1 MGLPLRHGKEE
12 SMKRILVVLALLI
25 GLGASGATAQTRVG
39 ISLSFGDPY
48 IGGHVVIGRP
58 YYHSYSRPHYYRY
71 RPYYPPVV
79 LAPRV
84 YGPSRVIVVRPHR
97 HHPRRHR
104 RW

>member
-1 MGLPLRHGKEE
+1 
-12 SMKRILVVLALLI
+12 MKRMLVILGLLI
-25 GLGASGATAQTRVG
+25 GLGASGAAAQTRVG

-48 IGGHVVIGRP
+48 VGGHVVIGRP

-71 RPYYPPVV
+71 RPYHRSII

-84 YGPSRVIVVRPHR
+84 YRPARVIVVRPHR
-97 HHPRRHR
+97 YHGRGHR